1 MYSYELQNV
10 SYIVDHEM
18 HDGLGHEVPYGL
30 VDDGHVGIH
39 KVPDGLH
46 LPLELRIHR
55 VHEAIRAALLTGVTL
70 MKTCMQMTFTEKN
83 NKQRTTH

>member
-1 MYSYELQNV
+1 MGWNV

-55 VHEAIRAALLTGVTL
+55 VSEAIRAVLTAVTL
-70 MKTCMQMTFTEKN
+70 INICVQMFTQEN
-83 NKQRTTH
+83 NT